1 MKAETGEWV
10 AKAEGDFHDAQR
22 GIRARKN
29 PNYDGVCF
37 NTQQCIEKYLKGCLV
52 EAGIRFPKIH
62 DLAKVLDLVL
72 PLEPSWEAWRSGLN
86 LLSRFAV
93 EFRYPG
99 TAATREDA
107 REAFGLYTANVGGS
121 SPSAPT
127 KIRSGSSVG

>member
-62 DLAKVLDLVL
+62 NLARCSISSC
-72 PLEPSWEAWRSGLN
+72 PWSHSG
-86 LLSRFAV
+86 R
-93 EFRYPG
+93 R
-99 TAATREDA
+99 
-107 REAFGLYTANVGGS
+107 GG
-121 SPSAPT
+121 PA
-127 KIRSGSSVG
+127 